1 MYACFMCMCATCM
14 PRSLRGQK
22 REFSSLELEFWV
34 IVNTMWVLEI
44 ELGSPARTSKALSH

>member
-1 MYACFMCMCATCM
+1 MCMCATCM